1 MVDQLGQGTTS
12 MPETIIEGYFHAQLG
27 HSMRCR
33 SSYEAQD
40 TPAGRL
46 CCEQEQEKLNRDI
59 LLLGLDLKCRTT
71 M

>member
-1 MVDQLGQGTTS
+1 
-12 MPETIIEGYFHAQLG
+12 MPETIIEGDFHAQLG
-27 HSMRCR
+27 HPMRCR
-33 SSYEAQD
+33 SSYEAQG

-46 CCEQEQEKLNRDI
+46 CCEQEQEKLIRYI